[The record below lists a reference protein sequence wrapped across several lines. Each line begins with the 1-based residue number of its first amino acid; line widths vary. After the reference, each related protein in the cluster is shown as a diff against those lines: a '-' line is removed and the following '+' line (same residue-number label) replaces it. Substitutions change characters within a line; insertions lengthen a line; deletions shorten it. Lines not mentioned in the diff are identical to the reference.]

1 MTRSLRLTTAVLVA
15 LCATPVITMLG
26 KGRVTLTPVSAT
38 FRCPGADCLTLDG
51 ISGDGAGAYVGV
63 TDDQEG
69 AYLDGGSDLYL
80 SLKPTYSRFVQ
91 IDFDAPINGP
101 APCAAAHSCR
111 RNFTTYSTNNSQPPS
126 ITNPLDA
133 SGRELPNGFLD
144 IPIGATVAARYKM
157 DFFNASQTVRF
168 TVRFNADAYPGSSN
182 VTVTRTGTAVWV
194 VEAHASDVAE
204 LVSVPVS
211 GKQTVVNE
219 GFYSMPFRIT
229 VTR

>member
-1 MTRSLRLTTAVLVA
+1 MSRSIRLTAGVLLT
-15 LCATPVITMLG
+15 LCATPVIAVLG
-26 KGRVTLTPVSAT
+26 KGRITLTPVSAT
-38 FRCPGADCLTLDG
+38 FRCPGADCLTPDG

-69 AYLDGGSDLYL
+69 AYLDGASDLYL

-91 IDFDAPINGP
+91 LDFSAPINEP
-101 APCAAAHSCR
+101 APCAATHTCR
-111 RNFTTYSTNNSQPPS
+111 RNFTTYLTNNSQPPS

-133 SGRELPNGFLD
+133 NGRELPNGFLD
-144 IPIGATVAARYKM
+144 IPVGATVAARYKM
-157 DFFNASQTVRF
+157 DFLNANQTVRF

-182 VTVTRTGTAVWV
+182 VTVTRSGTGSWV
-194 VEAHASDVAE
+194 VEARASDVAE

-219 GFYSMPFRIT
+219 GFYSMPFRVT